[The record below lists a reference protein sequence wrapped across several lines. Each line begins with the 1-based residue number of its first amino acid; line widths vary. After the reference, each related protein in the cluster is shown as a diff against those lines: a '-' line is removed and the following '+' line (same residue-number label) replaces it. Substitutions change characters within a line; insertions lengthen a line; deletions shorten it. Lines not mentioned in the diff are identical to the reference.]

1 MNTLK
6 TLVNELSPI
15 EFIESVVGPKRK
27 SDAIELLN
35 LFSNITGM
43 KPKMWGASI
52 VGYGT
57 YHYKSDRS
65 RQEGDWP
72 LVAFSP
78 RKQALSLYVMSGLET
93 NVKLLPKLG
102 KHKVG
107 KGCLYIN
114 KLEDVDQQIL
124 TQIIKNAFDEMKR
137 QYPDYRN

>member
-1 MNTLK
+1 MNTIK
-6 TLVNELSPI
+6 TLVSALNPKD
-15 EFIESVVGPKRK
+15 FIEGVIDPRRR
-27 SDAIELLN
+27 SDAIELLKI
-35 LFSNITGM
+35 FENITGM
-43 KPKMWGASI
+43 KPKMWGNSI

-57 YHYKSDRS
+57 YHYKSERS

-78 RKQALSLYVMSGLET
+78 RKQALSLYVMSGLES
-93 NVKLLPKLG
+93 NVKLLHKLG

-124 TQIIKNAFDEMKR
+124 SQIIKNALDEMKR
-137 QYPDYRN
+137 QYPDYKN